1 MAITQTL
8 SLLCHRFR
16 HSEYQSQSDDDD
28 DDDTEEEEDESLKGI
43 DWGLAEA
50 LIEPLSLREDFFFF
64 LVHPSCERFHTLIS
78 HLMLRVL
85 YHSSISHHLTF
96 QS

>member
-1 MAITQTL
+1 MFCRLGNPREVFMAITQTL

-64 LVHPSCERFHTLIS
+64 WFIHHVKDFILSSLI
-78 HLMLRVL
+78 
-85 YHSSISHHLTF
+85 
-96 QS
+96 